1 MSGIILP
8 GQENEPQGSS
18 PEGSGIELPKGFARA
33 REAQGETAQGEQQS
47 APPDATRTDPAV
59 AAGEPLDL
67 LFPPQGAQVQ
77 CPSCGT
83 PYTVPVFSII
93 DFGQNPELRGAL
105 LGNQI
110 NVAICPSCGAG
121 GALGAPLLAHDP
133 EHEFLAVFLPQDG
146 QMNEEQR
153 QRMIGDLTQTLMR
166 KLPNEARRG
175 YMLQP
180 KQFMDWQRFMEAFWE
195 FEGVTPEM
203 LRRQREQMELL
214 QSLLTLA
221 NDESALAIAV
231 ERDKNL
237 IDREFFTLLD
247 RILVMSR
254 GQADEQTMEAFTAL
268 RTYLL
273 ENSEAG
279 EQVKAREDRLREM
292 LGSVTRETSHSEL
305 IELLLRTWQ
314 NEEDRDLMGSLL
326 VALASLLDY
335 EFLLALAERLEQEED
350 EETQADLEQLRSLVL
365 QLHETQREAQAS
377 TGQQAQSILQE
388 VLQAADPV
396 AELDQYAAY
405 IDETFLALLAQN
417 IQAAEEQGADAAVRR
432 LRQIYDGAVKV
443 IEAGMPPE
451 LQLLNELLS
460 VADTGE
466 LRAMLEENRGL
477 LTPELRDSLTPLEEQ
492 MRSGGQNELAD
503 RIKSIRAQIALMV

>member
-1 MSGIILP
+1 
-8 GQENEPQGSS
+8 
-18 PEGSGIELPKGFARA
+18 
-33 REAQGETAQGEQQS
+33 
-47 APPDATRTDPAV
+47 
-59 AAGEPLDL
+59 
-67 LFPPQGAQVQ
+67 
-77 CPSCGT
+77 
-83 PYTVPVFSII
+83 
-93 DFGQNPELRGAL
+93 
-105 LGNQI
+105 
-110 NVAICPSCGAG
+110 
-121 GALGAPLLAHDP
+121 
-133 EHEFLAVFLPQDG
+133 
-146 QMNEEQR
+146 MNEEQR

-305 IELLLRTWQ
+305 IDLLLRTWQ
-314 NEEDRDLMGSLL
+314 NEEDRDLTGSLL